1 MNDSL
6 EGFTGLRKKKQKTT
20 FILRITVYLY
30 SRIQI
35 KISKRKRPL
44 REV

>member
-1 MNDSL
+1 MIDWKDSQDS
-6 EGFTGLRKKKQKTT
+6 GKTNKTT

-35 KISKRKRPL
+35 KISKMKRPM